1 MQGAALVE
9 RYRGYAAKCL
19 KISRNIRDP
28 AAKLMILEMAQSWLN
43 LAEQVAEGTETFVP
57 HETAAPTTSQRD

>member
-9 RYRGYAAKCL
+9 RYRCYAAKCL

-57 HETAAPTTSQRD
+57 DETAVPTASQRD